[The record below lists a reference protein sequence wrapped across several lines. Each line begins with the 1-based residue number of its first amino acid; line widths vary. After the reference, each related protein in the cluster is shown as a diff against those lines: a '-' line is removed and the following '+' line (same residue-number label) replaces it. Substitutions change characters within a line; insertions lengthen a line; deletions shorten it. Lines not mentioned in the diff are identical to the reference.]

1 MRDLIL
7 PRSVVLPRLHPR
19 SRPAPM
25 ARTKTRRRS
34 RLQRLTGWA
43 AAVAS
48 RRLLTL
54 TLSWARRGDIS
65 PAEARALLY
74 VASALQRRA
83 LHSLPLRGPA
93 KPRPAEYG
101 ARPDGRPVQ

>member
-7 PRSVVLPRLHPR
+7 PRSLVLPCLHPR
-19 SRPAPM
+19 PWPRPVRM

-65 PAEARALLY
+65 PAEARVLLY

-83 LHSLPLRGPA
+83 LHSLTLRGPA
-93 KPRPAEYG
+93 KPPSR
-101 ARPDGRPVQ
+101 

>member
-7 PRSVVLPRLHPR
+7 PRSVVLPYLH
-19 SRPAPM
+19 SGSSARPLLRPVKMAPM
-25 ARTKTRRRS
+25 VRTKTARRRS

-65 PAEARALLY
+65 PAEARVLLY

-83 LHSLPLRGPA
+83 LHSLTLRDTT
-93 KPRPAEYG
+93 KRPS
-101 ARPDGRPVQ
+101 R

>member
-7 PRSVVLPRLHPR
+7 PRSVVLPYLHSGPS
-19 SRPAPM
+19 SRPFKMAPM
-25 ARTKTRRRS
+25 ARAKTARRRS

-65 PAEARALLY
+65 PAEARVLLY

-83 LHSLPLRGPA
+83 LHSLTLRGPA
-93 KPRPAEYG
+93 EPPSR
-101 ARPDGRPVQ
+101 

>member
-7 PRSVVLPRLHPR
+7 PRSVVLPHLHPR
-19 SRPAPM
+19 PRPVKTAPM

-48 RRLLTL
+48 RRLLML

-65 PAEARALLY
+65 PAEARVLLY

-83 LHSLPLRGPA
+83 LHSLTLRGPA
-93 KPRPAEYG
+93 EPPSR
-101 ARPDGRPVQ
+101 

>member
-7 PRSVVLPRLHPR
+7 PRSVVLPYLH
-19 SRPAPM
+19 SGSSARPFKMAPT
-25 ARTKTRRRS
+25 ARTKTARRRS

-65 PAEARALLY
+65 PAEARVLLY

-83 LHSLPLRGPA
+83 LHSLTLRDTT
-93 KPRPAEYG
+93 KRPS
-101 ARPDGRPVQ
+101 R